1 MMLMLHSLQLSGFA
15 RCCCMSLD
23 IQQCW
28 LMTNDAVQ
36 VGPEDHVICALSGGV
51 DSTVAATLVHK
62 ILGDR
67 LHCVFV
73 DNGLLR
79 YKVCNLF
86 AANLAHHH
94 WHCVIH
100 RLL

>member
-1 MMLMLHSLQLSGFA
+1 MMDGQ
-15 RCCCMSLD
+15 
-23 IQQCW
+23 
-28 LMTNDAVQ
+28 VQ

-62 ILGDR
+62 VVGDR

-79 YKVCNLF
+79 YKV
-86 AANLAHHH
+86 
-94 WHCVIH
+94 W
-100 RLL
+100 LLHTELPIGA